1 MKKFVSDLKSGRINR
16 RQANRMLAGLGIGL
30 VSLPVLRRPAKADND
45 IIYFTW
51 EGYEIPELHPDYAA
65 KYGDS
70 PPYSIFGTEEEALQK
85 IRAGYEATLGHPC
98 TYAVTRWNE
107 AGIIQP
113 IDTSRI
119 PRYADVWPGLKTIA
133 GTQTADGQPLYVPF
147 DWGNSSVLYRTDL
160 VEGEES
166 WNMLF
171 DERYKGRI
179 GMSSDPEACVE
190 VAALALGYK
199 NIFDLDDD
207 QLAEVRKMLQKQ
219 KELLR
224 FHWDSETAMQ
234 QAMASGEIVVAYSW
248 NSAYAS
254 LKAAG
259 IPVAYANPKEGIFTW
274 ACGLVLFKD
283 PVGSVDA
290 AYEFIDAM
298 LDPEVGKYMIEEYG
312 YGHSNMK
319 SFELADPAAMESLGI
334 QRPADL
340 FERGIFFEAVPS
352 EITAKYTEL
361 FNEVFL

>member
-1 MKKFVSDLKSGRINR
+1 MKDLVRDLKTGRISR
-16 RQANRMLAGLGIGL
+16 REANRLLAGLGIGL
-30 VSLPVLRRPAKADND
+30 VSLPVLKRPARADND

-51 EGYEIPELHPDYAA
+51 EGYEIPELHPDYVA

-70 PPYSIFGTEEEALQK
+70 PQNALFATEEEALQK
-85 IRAGYEATLGHPC
+85 VRAGFQATIGHPC
-98 TYAVTRWNE
+98 TYAVYRWNE

-119 PRYADVWPGLKTIA
+119 PRYAELWPGLTTIE
-133 GTQTADGQPLYVPF
+133 GTVTPEGQPLYVPF
-147 DWGNSSVLYRTDL
+147 DWGNSSVLYRTDI
-160 VEGEES
+160 VEGEET

-171 DERYKGRI
+171 DERYAGRI

-199 NIFDLDDD
+199 NIFNLDDD
-207 QLAEVRKMLQKQ
+207 QLVEVKKMLQKQ

-224 FHWDSETAMQ
+224 FHWDSQTSME
-234 QAMASGEIVVAYSW
+234 QAMASGEVVAAYAW
-248 NSAYAS
+248 NSSYAA

-274 ACGLVLFKD
+274 ACGIVLFKD
-283 PVGSVDA
+283 PVGDVQA
-290 AYEFIDAM
+290 AYDFMNAM
-298 LDPEVGKYMIEEYG
+298 LDPEVGKFMIEEYG
-312 YGHSNMK
+312 YGHSNQK
-319 SFELADPAAMESLGI
+319 AFEIADPVAMESLGI
-334 QRPADL
+334 QKPADL